1 MPVSPKLLE
10 LLVCPASKG
19 RLVFSDEKG
28 LEELWCYE
36 SGLAYPIEDSI
47 PRMIESQAREL
58 TNEERSALRG
68 RQYPEDDKNS
78 VG

>member
-1 MPVSPKLLE
+1 MPVSPKLIE

-19 RLVFSDEKG
+19 SLVFRDVKG

-58 TNEERSALRG
+58 TNEERSALRD
-68 RQYPEDDKNS
+68 QQDDKNS

>member
-19 RLVFSDEKG
+19 SLVFRDING

-58 TNEERSALRG
+58 TNEERSALRD
-68 RQYPEDDKNS
+68 QQDDKDS